1 MSNSSKMTSTAS
13 QLRSLMSQHTT
24 RTFSRPAEP
33 APQPMEVPPPAAA
46 PRMTPRSVE
55 EPPVRKARAF
65 GPRYTVVL
73 SPSEGDK
80 LNALA
85 LELHQ
90 RLGKRVTMIELFRIA
105 LARVNANAPITAE
118 ELAAI
123 RALDRRRRAPGRA
136 GGF

>member
-1 MSNSSKMTSTAS
+1 
-13 QLRSLMSQHTT
+13 MSQHTN
-24 RTFSRPAEP
+24 RTFSKPAEP
-33 APQPMEVPPPAAA
+33 APQPIAAPVQDAA
-46 PRMTPRSVE
+46 PRITPRPME

-73 SPSEGDK
+73 SQSEGDK

-136 GGF
+136 GAF